1 MKFSKKVI
9 LLGHYGVGKT
19 SLVKQFVHQIFSEE
33 YQTTIGVT
41 IEKKVIDIDQ
51 TEVSLLIWDIA
62 GESSQAKVPASY
74 KLGAHGIIYV
84 FDLTRPETYASV
96 SDEINALSQSLSNV
110 PIMVIGNKND
120 LLTEKK
126 DISIQDQL
134 PLKPYALCSA
144 KTGENVEQLF
154 FELARQML

>member
-1 MKFSKKVI
+1 MKVSKKVI

-19 SLVKQFVHQIFSEE
+19 SLVKRFVHQIFSNE
-33 YQTTIGVT
+33 YQATIGVN
-41 IEKKVIDIDQ
+41 IEKKTVIIDKDEI
-51 TEVSLLIWDIA
+51 TMLIWDIA

-84 FDLTRPETYASV
+84 FDLTRPETYCHL
-96 SDEINALSQSLSNV
+96 SDEINALTKILPHT

-120 LLTEKK
+120 LLPEKK
-126 DISIQDQL
+126 NISIFNEL

-144 KTGENVEQLF
+144 KTGENIEQLF
-154 FELARQML
+154 IDLARQLL

>member
-1 MKFSKKVI
+1 MKVSKKVI

-19 SLVKQFVHQIFSEE
+19 SLVKRFVHHIFSDV
-33 YQTTIGVT
+33 YQATIGVS
-41 IEKKVIDIDQ
+41 IEKKTLVIDD
-51 TEVSLLIWDIA
+51 TEISMLIWDIA

-74 KLGAHGIIYV
+74 KLGAHGILYV
-84 FDLTRPETYASV
+84 FDLTRPETYARLAN
-96 SDEINALSQSLSNV
+96 EINALSQMLPAV

-126 DISIQDQL
+126 NISIQDQL
-134 PLKPYALCSA
+134 PLIPYAYCSA

-154 FELARQML
+154 TDLARQML